1 MSDSYHSGYVAIM
14 GHSNVGKSTL
24 LNALLKQ
31 KIAPVSPR
39 PQTTRKNQLGILS
52 LEDAQIIFV
61 DTPGVHQP
69 RHKLGE
75 KMNIASESVL
85 ADCDVILFMV
95 DITSQPTEEDQLLA
109 DKIRTVHKKVPVIL
123 VATKSDLVEETGI
136 QRNLPLYQKILA
148 VNNIVVISATR
159 GDNLS
164 ELLTKITDNLPEGPP
179 LYPADQITDM
189 YERDL
194 AGELIREA
202 CLNIVRDEV
211 PHGITVRVDQYVE
224 RQKAG
229 AYIEAT
235 IFVERQS
242 HKGIVIGQG
251 GVMLKKIGTRARQE
265 IEAMSD
271 RKVFLRLRVKVQK
284 NWRNDEKLLRFL
296 GY

>member
-14 GHSNVGKSTL
+14 GHPNVGKSTL

-75 KMNIASESVL
+75 KMIIASESVL

-284 NWRNDEKLLRFL
+284 NWRNDEKLLRWL

>member
-224 RQKAG
+224 RQKVG

>member
-14 GHSNVGKSTL
+14 GHPNVGKSTL

-75 KMNIASESVL
+75 KMIIASESVL

>member
-14 GHSNVGKSTL
+14 GHPNVGKSTL

-224 RQKAG
+224 RQKTG

-284 NWRNDEKLLRFL
+284 NWRNDEKLLRWL